1 MSNLTLFTSSHNA
14 QVLPSFYNEKLISI
28 YLDTSFKNTVG
39 IFLITVTIAST
50 NNFGSTIVNL
60 KFTED
65 NPSTSI
71 TMIFQIDIAQKYPNQ
86 PYSQKCQ
93 KKVSWRFWC
102 YRIWLFKKVTNS
114 FYFQNWLFWHFWA
127 IYFSKEIWAGK
138 TRHCDIQPI
147 WQICVWC

>member
-71 TMIFQIDIAQKYPNQ
+71 TMIFQIDVAQKYPNQ

-93 KKVSWRFWC
+93 KKVS
-102 YRIWLFKKVTNS
+102 
-114 FYFQNWLFWHFWA
+114 
-127 IYFSKEIWAGK
+127 
-138 TRHCDIQPI
+138 
-147 WQICVWC
+147 

>member
-1 MSNLTLFTSSHNA
+1 MFSQAQNFLEIFQSHNA

-39 IFLITVTIAST
+39 MFLITVTIAST

-93 KKVSWRFWC
+93 KKVA
-102 YRIWLFKKVTNS
+102 
-114 FYFQNWLFWHFWA
+114 FQKSDQFFL
-127 IYFSKEIWAGK
+127 FSKLVILAFLSNLFFKRNLSW
-138 TRHCDIQPI
+138 
-147 WQICVWC
+147 

>member
-71 TMIFQIDIAQKYPNQ
+71 TMIFQIDIAQKPKSTIF
-86 PYSQKCQ
+86 PKMPKKSKLKVLVLPDMAFQKSDQ
-93 KKVSWRFWC
+93 FF
-102 YRIWLFKKVTNS
+102 LFLKLVILAFLSN
-114 FYFQNWLFWHFWA
+114 LFFKRNL
-127 IYFSKEIWAGK
+127 S
-138 TRHCDIQPI
+138 R
-147 WQICVWC
+147 

>member
-28 YLDTSFKNTVG
+28 YLDTSFKNTVE

-71 TMIFQIDIAQKYPNQ
+71 TMISQIDIAQKYPNQ

-93 KKVSWRFWC
+93 KKVSFG
-102 YRIWLFKKVTNS
+102 VTGCG
-114 FYFQNWLFWHFWA
+114 
-127 IYFSKEIWAGK
+127 FSKK
-138 TRHCDIQPI
+138 
-147 WQICVWC
+147 